1 MERMDRSSLYA
12 LHTYNVYA
20 NNLVLETASKMTPDE
35 LSRQASPSH
44 GSVMNLL
51 LHIFGCEYFFTLEC
65 MDVEPDPAQDDR
77 CAGSFSSLRECFA
90 LLNAT
95 RENYLS
101 KVNEFELE
109 EEITINLGRSETKLQ
124 RWQFMAQSLL
134 HSVHHRG
141 ELSIVMTGL
150 GYPLPTLDPILMYI
164 RDSGQQWD

>member
-1 MERMDRSSLYA
+1 MEHMNRSSLYT

-20 NNLVLETASKMTPDE
+20 NNLVLETAAKMTAEE
-35 LSRQASPSH
+35 LTCESSPSH
-44 GSVMNLL
+44 GSVMKLL
-51 LHIFGCEYFFTLEC
+51 THTFECEYYFTLEC
-65 MDVEPDPAQDDR
+65 MNSTPDEAQADK
-77 CAGSFSSLRECFA
+77 CASSLASLRECFA

-95 RENYLS
+95 RENYLA
-101 KVNEFELE
+101 KVNDFELE
-109 EEITINLGRSETKLQ
+109 EEITVNLGRGEFTLQ

-164 RDSGQQWD
+164 RDSGQVWE

>member
-1 MERMDRSSLYA
+1 MEHMDRSSLYT

-20 NNLVLETASKMTPDE
+20 NDLLLETAAKMTAEE
-35 LSRQASPSH
+35 LTRQSSPSH

-51 LHIFGCEYFFTLEC
+51 QHIFGCEYYFTMEC
-65 MDVEPDPAQDDR
+65 MNVEPEPAQSAR
-77 CAGSFSSLRECFA
+77 CAASLASLSECFA

-95 RENYLS
+95 RENYLL
-101 KVNEFELE
+101 KVNDFELE
-109 EEITINLGRSETKLQ
+109 EEITVNLGRGDFTLQ

-150 GYPLPTLDPILMYI
+150 GHPLPTLDPILKYI
-164 RDSGQQWD
+164 HDSGQSWD